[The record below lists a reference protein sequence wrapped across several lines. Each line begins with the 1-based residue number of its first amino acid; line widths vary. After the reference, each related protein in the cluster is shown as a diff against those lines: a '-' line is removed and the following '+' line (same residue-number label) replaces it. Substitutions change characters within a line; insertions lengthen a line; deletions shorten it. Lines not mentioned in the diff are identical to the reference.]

1 MMLLG
6 TGAVATKTYVD
17 DLFSTSLY
25 RGDASTIVVNNG
37 IALGSSMS
45 GNSANL
51 TNTLD
56 ANKLNRTS
64 AMTNVSA
71 GKTFTVS
78 AWVFIPNT
86 STYGELF
93 YIDTGSQTRFELGFG
108 NYISIAARN
117 SSNTKFLDVYTASNV
132 PITPGKWNHILVSM
146 DLTNTSNRHVYVN
159 DSSVSMTY
167 DGYGNENILFNESKV
182 SIFGQDGNMNLLF
195 GYLSNFYFDQ
205 TYRNLG
211 TTSNRR
217 LFYAADGTPA
227 TGQASLNPVIY
238 YKFDTLST
246 TNAGSGGDFTWSGS
260 PTLATFGPYKDTD
273 AANGGLVWIKNRET
287 SGYGHFL
294 FDTERGTTKAVC
306 TNLTNAEF
314 TEAKGVKDF
323 NVNGFTI
330 GGASGD
336 AAFNGNN
343 TDYASFTFRKA
354 PGFFDVVKYTGG
366 SGTQTISHNLGCIPG
381 MIMVKALDSTDNWAV
396 FHRNMDATSPNNY
409 AMKLNTTGARFTGA
423 GWNVTATTFDAAF
436 SLTNNDG
443 ADFIAYLF
451 AGGESTAATATS
463 CNFLGTSA
471 SGNYDNN
478 KIFCGT
484 TNGTKTAD
492 LVYGTGDFTW
502 EAWVK
507 CESSSNIYRRVFH
520 HGQEWTNGTAL
531 GLNWDHNSNQNQFSL
546 WSYNLSSSSAIVHSQ
561 THNFDDDGQWH
572 HVAVSRQSGTF
583 RIFVDGI
590 LEGTNSS
597 YTGSTESV
605 STSYLT
611 IGATHNANVQEC
623 FKGNISNVRIVKGT
637 AVYTSSFRP
646 PTEPLTNITN
656 TKLLCCNGSSVTSAT
671 VTPITLTVGDSS
683 VTASTDS
690 PFDDPA
696 GFVFGDSGSESVI
709 KHGSYSGDGSK
720 NHDIYLGWEPSW
732 IMIKSTTATEN
743 WLLFDVMRG
752 IVTGGNDGKDAQL
765 YPNTTGAEVTSN
777 YMLEATGTGFKLTQ
791 DQAPINSNGND
802 YIFTAIRRS
811 DGYVGKPIELGTD
824 VFAMDAGN
832 SSAVEAFTSGFPVDF
847 ALEREIAATCN
858 WEAGGRLIQGKYLQ
872 TNSTQAGSAAAY
884 FTFDSNTGWLK
895 GAAAYNSGY
904 QSWMWKRHAG
914 MDVVGY
920 KGDGVN
926 GRSIAHSMNDVPE
939 MMIVKRT
946 SNTEDWTVYHT
957 GLNGGTNPYTRL
969 MTLNSTAAEVD
980 MTSTPEKVWKS
991 TPNSTHFEIGSHDR
1005 VNTDGNYYLAFLFST
1020 ISGVSKVGYYTGNG
1034 STGQTIT
1041 LGFQP
1046 RFVIIRKYNDVANW
1060 LVLDTTRG
1068 WGSGD
1073 DKYILLNSSG
1083 AQGNYEVGAPVSN
1096 GFTLVG
1102 NNDYNNSSGEYIYY
1116 AHA

>member
-1 MMLLG
+1 MSPMQQMFLG
-6 TGAVATKTYVD
+6 LGAVAEKTYVE
-17 DLFSTSLY
+17 DLFSTYLY

-37 IALGSSMS
+37 VALGSSMS

-51 TNTLD
+51 SNTLD

-64 AMTNVSA
+64 AMTGVSA

-117 SSNTKFLDVYTASNV
+117 SSNTKFLDVYTPSNV

-205 TYRNLG
+205 TYRDLG

-227 TGQASLNPVIY
+227 TGQASLSPVIY

-354 PGFFDVVKYTGG
+354 PGFFDVVTYTGTG
-366 SGTQTISHNLGCIPG
+366 SALTINHNLGCIPG
-381 MIMVKALDSTDNWAV
+381 MIIVKCTSAV
-396 FHRNMDATSPNNY
+396 KSWVVYNRGVNGGVNPEQY
-409 AMKLNTTGARFTGA
+409 AMFLNGTGAQNQNIGY
-423 GWNVTATTFDAAF
+423 WNNTAPTATQFTLGDSAANENGE
-436 SLTNNDG
+436 SHV
-443 ADFIAYLF
+443 AYLF
-451 AGGESTAATATS
+451 AGGESTAATARSVDFDGSGDYLTVAGPGA
-463 CNFLGTSA
+463 LGTSTDFTMECWVYLDDNAQGTHHRIFSANEAVNGTELTQFRVTGGEWNVYIGA
-471 SGNYDNN
+471 SGDRWTWSGGTASVGQWYHLALVRH
-478 KIFCGT
+478 GT
-484 TNGTKTAD
+484 TNAFYVNGVLQSSATGSHSVTITT
-492 LVYGTGDFTW
+492 LVIAGGYGTENINGK
-502 EAWVK
+502 V
-507 CESSSNIYRRVFH
+507 SNAR
-520 HGQEWTNGTAL
+520 
-531 GLNWDHNSNQNQFSL
+531 
-546 WSYNLSSSSAIVHSQ
+546 
-561 THNFDDDGQWH
+561 
-572 HVAVSRQSGTF
+572 
-583 RIFVDGI
+583 FV
-590 LEGTNSS
+590 N
-597 YTGSTESV
+597 
-605 STSYLT
+605 
-611 IGATHNANVQEC
+611 
-623 FKGNISNVRIVKGT
+623 GT
-637 AVYTSSFRP
+637 AVYTSSFKP
-646 PTEPLTNITN
+646 PTEPLTSITN
-656 TKLLCCNGSSVTSAT
+656 TTLLCCN
-671 VTPITLTVGDSS
+671 DSS
-683 VTASTDS
+683 TTGKTTGGTITANGDPTASTDS
-690 PFDDPA
+690 PFDDTA

-720 NHDIYLGWEPSW
+720 NQDIYLGWEPSW
-732 IMIKSTTATEN
+732 IMIKSTTASEN

-858 WEAGGRLIQGKYLQ
+858 WEAGGRLIQGRYLQ
-872 TNSTQAGSAAAY
+872 TNSTQAGSAASY

-969 MTLNSTAAEVD
+969 MTLNSTATEVD

-991 TPNSTHFEIGSHDR
+991 TPTSTHFEIGSHDR

-1020 ISGVSKVGYYTGNG
+1020 ISGVSKVGYYTGTG
-1034 STGQTIT
+1034 STGLSIT
-1041 LGFQP
+1041 VGFQP
-1046 RFVIIRKYNDVANW
+1046 RFILFRGTNMGGPW
-1060 LVLDTTRG
+1060 RVLDSVRG
-1068 WGSGD
+1068 M
-1073 DKYILLNSSG
+1073 SSG
-1083 AQGNYEVGAPVSN
+1083 NDKSLSLNTDAAQVTNFDWLDATST
-1096 GFTLVG
+1096 GFTINTTDG
-1102 NNDYNNSSGEYIYY
+1102 EANASGKNYIYY